1 MSIAQKQ
8 ISQEDIESVQCFSKK
23 IHCWRKE
30 LVKEYL
36 DHLDH
41 LDMMNEKRK
50 TERKKKNLQEN
61 SMTCEKFDRK
71 QMLKDGTLQKQ
82 RVAVLDKYIEEHKLP
97 AVTETKVNQTKSVQ
111 LFLTYNRT
119 L

>member
-1 MSIAQKQ
+1 
-8 ISQEDIESVQCFSKK
+8 
-23 IHCWRKE
+23 
-30 LVKEYL
+30 
-36 DHLDH
+36 
-41 LDMMNEKRK
+41 
-50 TERKKKNLQEN
+50 
-61 SMTCEKFDRK
+61 
-71 QMLKDGTLQKQ
+71 MLKDGTLQKQ